1 MKKASKKSMRG
12 FSVLGLLSIAII
24 VVFVV
29 VISMHL
35 IPPYLHNFAIKDAL
49 EDLAKNPDI
58 STFSKAKIK
67 DLLSRKMQVNYVSE
81 ISPDALV
88 IDKKDGKVTSL
99 GLKYESRVR
108 LIGNIDA
115 VVMFD
120 EQVKVE

>member
-1 MKKASKKSMRG
+1 MKTASMKSMRG
-12 FSVLGLLSIAII
+12 ITVLNLLVIAII
-24 VVFVV
+24 IVFAV

-49 EDLAKNPDI
+49 EELAQNPDL
-58 STFSKAKIK
+58 STFSKAKVK
-67 DLLSRKMQVNYVSE
+67 DLLARKLQVNYISD
-81 ISPDALV
+81 ISPYSLM
-88 IDKKDGKVTSL
+88 ITKKDSKVTSL
-99 GLKYESRVR
+99 GLKYEVRVR

>member
-1 MKKASKKSMRG
+1 MRAASKKSMRG
-12 FSVLGLLSIAII
+12 ITVLNLLVIAII
-24 VVFVV
+24 LVFAV

-49 EDLAKNPDI
+49 EDLAQNPDL
-58 STFSKAKIK
+58 STFTKAKVK
-67 DLLSRKMQVNYVSE
+67 DLLARKLQVNYISE
-81 ISPDALV
+81 ISPEALV

-99 GLKYESRVR
+99 GLKYETRVR

-120 EQVKVE
+120 ERVKVE